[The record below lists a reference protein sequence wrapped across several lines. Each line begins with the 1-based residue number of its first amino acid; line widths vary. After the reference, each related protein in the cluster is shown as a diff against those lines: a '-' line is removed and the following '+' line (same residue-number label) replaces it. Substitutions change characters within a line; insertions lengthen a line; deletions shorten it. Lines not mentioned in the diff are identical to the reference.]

1 MDWKLFLTVFV
12 TVFLAELGDKTQLAT
27 LVFAAQSGRV
37 WAVFLG
43 SALALITSSFMGAFL
58 GAYISGYL
66 SPKWIKLIGGSLF
79 IIIGLFMVF
88 KH

>member
-1 MDWKLFLTVFV
+1 MNWKLFVTVFV

-27 LVFAAQSGRV
+27 LIFAAQSGKV

-43 SALALITSSFMGAFL
+43 SALALITSSFIGAFL
-58 GAYISGYL
+58 GTYISGYL

-79 IIIGLFMVF
+79 IIIGILMVF